1 MGARYVSFSSL
12 YLTQLNRN
20 KNQESEPTRRNLR
33 KDVETTSRH
42 RARSVSTGR
51 RQAGRQSPDIL
62 FQSTPLYLPKKE
74 NVKTIE
80 ISINK
85 REQTKQ
91 MNRKPAQKKNAKQ
104 VSRKKLSCEGMMTTR
119 REEAGDESG
128 EEEGEEGEDLRIPS
142 GNLRRRDKGAP
153 QCQYPR

>member
-1 MGARYVSFSSL
+1 MGARYVCFTPL

-20 KNQESEPTRRNLR
+20 KNQESEPTRRNIR
-33 KDVETTSRH
+33 KDVQTTSRH

-62 FQSTPLYLPKKE
+62 FQSTPLYLPQNE

-91 MNRKPAQKKNAKQ
+91 INRKPGQKKNTKQ
-104 VSRKKLSCEGMMTTR
+104 VSRKKLSCEGIMSSGLSAR
-119 REEAGDESG
+119 GEEAGQG
-128 EEEGEEGEDLRIPS
+128 EEREEVRIQAGS
-142 GNLRRRDKGAP
+142 LRRREAGAG
-153 QCQYPR
+153 QYQQPR